1 MYDEIVKYKIFVT
14 FNSSRKQKIL
24 IFFAVTDCG
33 TMRHIVTQ
41 ARGQAFYLL
50 WQALEKLGRAFKIL
64 GQAFGFLFRLQKLKG
79 HVFQKHGLM
88 F

>member
-1 MYDEIVKYKIFVT
+1 MYDEIVKYKIFVM

-24 IFFAVTDCG
+24 IVFAVTDCG

-50 WQALEKLGRAFKIL
+50 WQAFEKLGRAFKIL
-64 GQAFGFLFRLQKLKG
+64 GQAFGFLFRFQKLKG
-79 HVFQKHGLM
+79 HVFQKRGLM